1 MAVSFDGIY
10 NYRQWDDEPPTWSYS
25 GPFAS
30 YMERQVH
37 QALTPAFMTRE
48 EIQQSV
54 VPPLAQVA
62 VFRPRTGYPEVQER
76 QASVVDIVNAPRRMD
91 ARATWYS
98 GGPAGFNGSP
108 RYMSNTLG
116 LA

>member
-1 MAVSFDGIY
+1 MPQSFDGKL
-10 NYRQWDDEPPTWSYS
+10 NYRQWDEEPSAWSYN

-30 YMERQVH
+30 FMERQV
-37 QALTPAFMTRE
+37 QTALSPMFMTRE
-48 EIQQSV
+48 EIQQTV
-54 VPPLAQVA
+54 APPLQQVA

-76 QASVVDIVNAPRRMD
+76 QATVEDIVNAPRRMD

-98 GGPAGFNGSP
+98 GGPAGMNGSP
-108 RYMSNTLG
+108 RYSSNSLG